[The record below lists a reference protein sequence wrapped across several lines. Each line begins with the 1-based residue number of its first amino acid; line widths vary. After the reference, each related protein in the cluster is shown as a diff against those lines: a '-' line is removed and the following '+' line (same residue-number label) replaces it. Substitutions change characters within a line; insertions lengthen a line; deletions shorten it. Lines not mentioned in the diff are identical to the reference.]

1 MKKWLKKLLIKD
13 YESTGKPEVRTR
25 YGVTAGV
32 FGICSNAVICALKL
46 VVGFLSGS
54 VTVIADAVN
63 NLSDAGS
70 SAVTVAGFKL
80 ASRPADREHPYG
92 HARYEYIGAL
102 VVAVIILIVGVLLCK
117 SSVEKIVTPEEV
129 SVDVWTYVVLAASIV
144 MKLVQM
150 WLYLD
155 FAKSISSG
163 ALKAAA
169 ADSRNDVIATGAVLV
184 AAVIMDVA
192 GVNVDAYF
200 GLAVSLFIVM
210 SSFKYILEAANPLI
224 GTRPPEEVVETLKD
238 TVLSY
243 DGVIGMHDLAV
254 HSYGEGRYFAVAHLE
269 VPAKDDIMFAHELAD
284 NIERDVRNKLGIQL
298 TLHIDPIDNEDE
310 ETLALKERCMK
321 VVRSFGEGF
330 SLHDFRLVKGMEH
343 TNILFDVEVPFEH
356 KVALSDVEKKLEE
369 EFAGEEMKYY
379 FVLSRDVE

>member
-1 MKKWLKKLLIKD
+1 MEWLKKLLIKD
-13 YESTGKPEVRTR
+13 YKSVGRPEVRTR

-46 VVGFLSGS
+46 AVGFVSGS

-200 GLAVSLFIVM
+200 GLAVSLFIVL
-210 SSFKYILEAANPLI
+210 SSFKYILEAADPLI
-224 GTRPPEEVVETLKD
+224 GTRPPEEVVKTLKD
-238 TVLSY
+238 KVLSY

-284 NIERDVRNKLGIQL
+284 NIERDVKKGLGIQL

-321 VVRSFGEGF
+321 VVRGFGEGF

-379 FVLSRDVE
+379 FVLSRDIE

>member
-1 MKKWLKKLLIKD
+1 MEWLKKLLIKD
-13 YESTGKPEVRTR
+13 YKSVGRPEVRTR

-46 VVGFLSGS
+46 AVGFVSGS

-129 SVDVWTYVVLAASIV
+129 SVDFWTYVVLAASIV

-200 GLAVSLFIVM
+200 GLAVSLFIVV
-210 SSFKYILEAANPLI
+210 SSFKYILEAADPLI
-224 GTRPPEEVVETLKD
+224 GTRPPEEVVKTLKD
-238 TVLSY
+238 KVLSY

-284 NIERDVRNKLGIQL
+284 NIERDVKEVLGIQL

-321 VVRSFGEGF
+321 VVNTFGEGF

-379 FVLSRDVE
+379 FVLSRDIE

>member
-1 MKKWLKKLLIKD
+1 MKWFKRLFVKD
-13 YESTGKPEVRTR
+13 YESTGDPAVRTR
-25 YGVTAGV
+25 YGVAAGV

-46 VVGFLSGS
+46 VVGFIGGS

-117 SSVEKIVTPEEV
+117 SSVEKIVSPEPV
-129 SVDVWTYVVLAASIV
+129 TVDVWTYVVLSVSIL

-150 WLYLD
+150 ALYLD

-184 AAVIMDVA
+184 AAIVMDTA

-200 GLAVSLFIVM
+200 GLAVSLFIVL

-224 GTRPPEEVVETLKD
+224 GTRPPEEVVDALKRKI
-238 TVLSY
+238 LSY
-243 DGVIGMHDLAV
+243 DGVIGVHDLAV

-269 VPAKDDIMFAHELAD
+269 VPARDDIMFAHELAD
-284 NIERDVRNKLGIQL
+284 NIEREVKEEFGIQL

-310 ETLALKERCMK
+310 ETLRLKAKCAEVLKGMDERL
-321 VVRSFGEGF
+321 
-330 SLHDFRLVKGMEH
+330 SLHDFRLVRGNSH
-343 TNILFDVEVPFEH
+343 TNLIFDVEMPFES
-356 KVALSDVEKKLEE
+356 KLTLSDIEKELAGRFADEE
-369 EFAGEEMKYY
+369 KKYY

>member
-1 MKKWLKKLLIKD
+1 
-13 YESTGKPEVRTR
+13 
-25 YGVTAGV
+25 
-32 FGICSNAVICALKL
+32 
-46 VVGFLSGS
+46 
-54 VTVIADAVN
+54 
-63 NLSDAGS
+63 
-70 SAVTVAGFKL
+70 VAGFKL

-117 SSVEKIVTPEEV
+117 SSVEKIVSPEPV
-129 SVDVWTYVVLAASIV
+129 TVDVWTYVVLSVSIL

-150 WLYLD
+150 ALYLD

-184 AAVIMDVA
+184 AAIVMDTA

-200 GLAVSLFIVM
+200 GLAVSLFIVL

-224 GTRPPEEVVETLKD
+224 GTRPPEEVVDALKRKI
-238 TVLSY
+238 LSY
-243 DGVIGMHDLAV
+243 DGVIGVHDLAV

-269 VPAKDDIMFAHELAD
+269 VPARDDIMFAHELAD
-284 NIERDVRNKLGIQL
+284 NIEREVKEELGIQL

-310 ETLALKERCMK
+310 ETLRLKAKCAEVLKSMDERL
-321 VVRSFGEGF
+321 
-330 SLHDFRLVKGMEH
+330 SLHDFRLVRGNSH
-343 TNILFDVEVPFEH
+343 TNLIFDVEMPFES
-356 KVALSDVEKKLEE
+356 KLTLSDIEKELAGRFADEE
-369 EFAGEEMKYY
+369 KKYY

>member
-1 MKKWLKKLLIKD
+1 MEWLKKLLIKD
-13 YESTGKPEVRTR
+13 YKSVGRPEVRTR

-46 VVGFLSGS
+46 AVGFVSGS

-200 GLAVSLFIVM
+200 GLAVSLFIVV
-210 SSFKYILEAANPLI
+210 SSFKYILEAADPLI
-224 GTRPPEEVVETLKD
+224 GTRPPEEVVKTLKD
-238 TVLSY
+238 KVLSY

-269 VPAKDDIMFAHELAD
+269 VPAKDDIMFAHEFAD
-284 NIERDVRNKLGIQL
+284 NIERDVKAELGIQL

-321 VVRSFGEGF
+321 VVRGFGEGF

-379 FVLSRDVE
+379 FVLSRDIE

>member
-1 MKKWLKKLLIKD
+1 MEWLKKLLIKD
-13 YESTGKPEVRTR
+13 YKSVGRPEVRTR

-46 VVGFLSGS
+46 AVGFVSGS

-200 GLAVSLFIVM
+200 GLAVSLFIVV
-210 SSFKYILEAANPLI
+210 SSFKYILEAADPLI
-224 GTRPPEEVVETLKD
+224 GTRPPEEVVKTLKEK
-238 TVLSY
+238 VLSY

-284 NIERDVRNKLGIQL
+284 NIERDVKKGLGIQL

-321 VVRSFGEGF
+321 VVRGFGDGF

-343 TNILFDVEVPFEH
+343 TNILFDVEVPFEN

-369 EFAGEEMKYY
+369 EFAGEDMKYY

>member
-1 MKKWLKKLLIKD
+1 MEWLKKLLIKD
-13 YESTGKPEVRTR
+13 YKSVGRPEVRTR

-46 VVGFLSGS
+46 AVGFVSGS

-117 SSVEKIVTPEEV
+117 SSVEKIITPEEV

-200 GLAVSLFIVM
+200 GLAVSLFIVV
-210 SSFKYILEAANPLI
+210 SSFKYILEAADPLI
-224 GTRPPEEVVETLKD
+224 GTRPPEEVVKTLKD
-238 TVLSY
+238 KVLSY

-284 NIERDVRNKLGIQL
+284 NIERDVKEGLGIQL

-321 VVRSFGEGF
+321 VVRGFGEGF

-379 FVLSRDVE
+379 FVLSRDIE

>member
-1 MKKWLKKLLIKD
+1 MKWLKKLLIKD

-46 VVGFLSGS
+46 AVGFLSGS

-184 AAVIMDVA
+184 AAIIMDVA

-200 GLAVSLFIVM
+200 GLAVSLFIVV

-284 NIERDVRNKLGIQL
+284 NIERDVRDKLGIQL

>member
-1 MKKWLKKLLIKD
+1 MEWLKKLLIKD
-13 YESTGKPEVRTR
+13 YKSVGRPEVRTR

-46 VVGFLSGS
+46 AVGFVSGS

-184 AAVIMDVA
+184 AAVVMDVA

-200 GLAVSLFIVM
+200 GLAVSLFIVV
-210 SSFKYILEAANPLI
+210 SSFKYILEAADPLI
-224 GTRPPEEVVETLKD
+224 GTRPPEEVVKILKD
-238 TVLSY
+238 KVLSY

-284 NIERDVRNKLGIQL
+284 NIERDVKEELGIQL

-321 VVRSFGEGF
+321 VVRGFGEGF

-379 FVLSRDVE
+379 FVLSRDIE

>member
-1 MKKWLKKLLIKD
+1 MEWLKKLLIKD
-13 YESTGKPEVRTR
+13 YKSVGRPEVRTR
-25 YGVTAGV
+25 YGVTAGI

-46 VVGFLSGS
+46 AVGFVSGS

-200 GLAVSLFIVM
+200 GLAVSLFIVL
-210 SSFKYILEAANPLI
+210 SSFKYILEAADPLI
-224 GTRPPEEVVETLKD
+224 GTRPPEEVVKTLKD
-238 TVLSY
+238 KVLSY

-284 NIERDVRNKLGIQL
+284 NIERDVKAELGIQL

-321 VVRSFGEGF
+321 VVRGFGEGF

-379 FVLSRDVE
+379 FVLSRDIE

>member
-1 MKKWLKKLLIKD
+1 MKWLKKLLIKD

-129 SVDVWTYVVLAASIV
+129 SVDVWTYAVLAASIV

-169 ADSRNDVIATGAVLV
+169 ADSRNDVIATSAVLV

-200 GLAVSLFIVM
+200 GLAVSLFIVV

-269 VPAKDDIMFAHELAD
+269 VPAKDDITFAHELAD
-284 NIERDVRNKLGIQL
+284 NIERDVRDKLGIQL

-310 ETLALKERCMK
+310 ETLAIKERCMK

>member
-1 MKKWLKKLLIKD
+1 MKWLKKLLIKD

-169 ADSRNDVIATGAVLV
+169 ADSRNDVIATSAVLV
-184 AAVIMDVA
+184 AAIIMDVA

-200 GLAVSLFIVM
+200 GLAVSLFIVV

-284 NIERDVRNKLGIQL
+284 NIERDVRDKLGIQL

>member
-1 MKKWLKKLLIKD
+1 MEWLKKLLIKD
-13 YESTGKPEVRTR
+13 YKSVGRPEVRTR

-46 VVGFLSGS
+46 AVGFVSGS

-117 SSVEKIVTPEEV
+117 SSVEKIITPEEV

-200 GLAVSLFIVM
+200 GLAVSLFIVV
-210 SSFKYILEAANPLI
+210 SSFKYILEAADPLI
-224 GTRPPEEVVETLKD
+224 GTRPPEEVVKTLKD
-238 TVLSY
+238 KVLSY

-284 NIERDVRNKLGIQL
+284 NIERDVKEELGIQL

-321 VVRSFGEGF
+321 VVKTFGEGF

-343 TNILFDVEVPFEH
+343 TNILFDVEVPFEN

-369 EFAGEEMKYY
+369 EFAREEMKYY
-379 FVLSRDVE
+379 FVLSRDIE

>member
-1 MKKWLKKLLIKD
+1 MKWFKRLFVKD
-13 YESTGKPEVRTR
+13 YESTGDPAVRTR
-25 YGVTAGV
+25 YGVAAGV
-32 FGICSNAVICALKL
+32 FGICSNVVICALKL
-46 VVGFLSGS
+46 VVGFIGGS

-117 SSVEKIVTPEEV
+117 SSVEKIVSPEPV
-129 SVDVWTYVVLAASIV
+129 TVDVWTYVVLSVSIL

-150 WLYLD
+150 ALYLD

-184 AAVIMDVA
+184 AAIVMDTA

-200 GLAVSLFIVM
+200 GLAVSLFIVL

-224 GTRPPEEVVETLKD
+224 GTRPPEEVVDALKRKI
-238 TVLSY
+238 LSY
-243 DGVIGMHDLAV
+243 DGVIGVHDLAV

-269 VPAKDDIMFAHELAD
+269 VPARDDIMFAHELAD
-284 NIERDVRNKLGIQL
+284 NIEREVKEELGIQL
-298 TLHIDPIDNEDE
+298 TLHIDPIENEDE
-310 ETLALKERCMK
+310 ETLRLKAKCAEVLKGMDERL
-321 VVRSFGEGF
+321 
-330 SLHDFRLVKGMEH
+330 SLHDFRLVRGNTH
-343 TNILFDVEVPFEH
+343 TNLIFDVEMPFES
-356 KVALSDVEKKLEE
+356 KLTLSDIEKELAGRFADEE
-369 EFAGEEMKYY
+369 KKYY

>member
-1 MKKWLKKLLIKD
+1 MKWLKKLLIKD

-46 VVGFLSGS
+46 AVGFLSGS

-184 AAVIMDVA
+184 AAIIMDVA

-200 GLAVSLFIVM
+200 GLAVSLFIVV

-224 GTRPPEEVVETLKD
+224 GTRPPEEVVDTLKE

-284 NIERDVRNKLGIQL
+284 NIERDVRDKLGIQL

>member
-1 MKKWLKKLLIKD
+1 MKWLKKLLIKD

-184 AAVIMDVA
+184 AAIIMDVA

-200 GLAVSLFIVM
+200 GLAVSLFIVV

>member
-1 MKKWLKKLLIKD
+1 MEWLKKLLIKD
-13 YESTGKPEVRTR
+13 YKSVGRPEVRTR

-46 VVGFLSGS
+46 AVGFVSGS

-184 AAVIMDVA
+184 AAVIMNVA

-200 GLAVSLFIVM
+200 GLAVSLFIVL
-210 SSFKYILEAANPLI
+210 SSFKYILEAADPLI
-224 GTRPPEEVVETLKD
+224 GTRPPEEVVKTLKD
-238 TVLSY
+238 KVLSY

-284 NIERDVRNKLGIQL
+284 NIERDVKKGLGIQL

-321 VVRSFGEGF
+321 VVRGFGEGF

-379 FVLSRDVE
+379 FVLSRDIE

>member
-1 MKKWLKKLLIKD
+1 MEWLKKLLIKD
-13 YESTGKPEVRTR
+13 YKSVGRPEVRTR

-46 VVGFLSGS
+46 AVGFVSGS

-200 GLAVSLFIVM
+200 GLAVSLFIVL

-224 GTRPPEEVVETLKD
+224 GTRPPEEVVKTLKD
-238 TVLSY
+238 KVLSY

-284 NIERDVRNKLGIQL
+284 NIERDVKKGLGIQL

-321 VVRSFGEGF
+321 VVRGFGEGF

-379 FVLSRDVE
+379 FVLSRDIE

>member
-1 MKKWLKKLLIKD
+1 MEWLKKLLIKD
-13 YESTGKPEVRTR
+13 YKSVGRPEVRTR

-46 VVGFLSGS
+46 AVGFVSGS

-200 GLAVSLFIVM
+200 GLAVSLFIVV
-210 SSFKYILEAANPLI
+210 SSFKYILEAADPLI
-224 GTRPPEEVVETLKD
+224 GTRPPEEVVKTLKD
-238 TVLSY
+238 KVLSY

-284 NIERDVRNKLGIQL
+284 NIERDIKAELGIQL

-321 VVRSFGEGF
+321 VVKAFGEGF

>member
-1 MKKWLKKLLIKD
+1 MEWLKKLLIKD
-13 YESTGKPEVRTR
+13 YKSVGRPEVRTR

-46 VVGFLSGS
+46 AVGFVSGS

-200 GLAVSLFIVM
+200 GLAVSLFIVV
-210 SSFKYILEAANPLI
+210 SSFKYILEAADPLI
-224 GTRPPEEVVETLKD
+224 GTRPPEEVVKTLKD
-238 TVLSY
+238 KVLSY

-284 NIERDVRNKLGIQL
+284 NIERDVKEVLGIQL

-321 VVRSFGEGF
+321 VVKTFGEGF

-379 FVLSRDVE
+379 FVLSRDIE

>member
-1 MKKWLKKLLIKD
+1 MEWLKKLLIKD
-13 YESTGKPEVRTR
+13 YKSVGRPEVRTR

-46 VVGFLSGS
+46 AVGFVSGS

-200 GLAVSLFIVM
+200 GLAVSLFIVV
-210 SSFKYILEAANPLI
+210 SSFKYILEAADPLI
-224 GTRPPEEVVETLKD
+224 GTRPPEEVVKTLKD
-238 TVLSY
+238 KVLSY

-284 NIERDVRNKLGIQL
+284 NIERDVKAELGIQL

-321 VVRSFGEGF
+321 VVKTFGDGF

-343 TNILFDVEVPFEH
+343 TNILFDVEVPFEN

-369 EFAGEEMKYY
+369 EFAGDEMKYY

>member
-1 MKKWLKKLLIKD
+1 MKWLKKLLIKD

-184 AAVIMDVA
+184 AAIIMDVA

-200 GLAVSLFIVM
+200 GLAVSLFIVV

-284 NIERDVRNKLGIQL
+284 NIERDVRDKLGIQL

-330 SLHDFRLVKGMEH
+330 SLHDFKLVKGMEH

>member
-1 MKKWLKKLLIKD
+1 MEWLKKLLIKD
-13 YESTGKPEVRTR
+13 YKSVGRPEVRTR

-46 VVGFLSGS
+46 AVGFVSGS

-200 GLAVSLFIVM
+200 GLAVSLFIVV
-210 SSFKYILEAANPLI
+210 SSFKYILEAADPLI
-224 GTRPPEEVVETLKD
+224 GTRPPEEVVKTLKD
-238 TVLSY
+238 KMLSY

-284 NIERDVRNKLGIQL
+284 NIERDVKKGLGIQL

-321 VVRSFGEGF
+321 VVKTFGEGF

-379 FVLSRDVE
+379 FVLSRDIE

>member
-1 MKKWLKKLLIKD
+1 MEWLKKLLIKD
-13 YESTGKPEVRTR
+13 YKSVGRPEVRTR

-46 VVGFLSGS
+46 AVGFVSGS

-117 SSVEKIVTPEEV
+117 SSVEKIITPEEV

-184 AAVIMDVA
+184 AAVVMDVA

-200 GLAVSLFIVM
+200 GLAVSLFIVV
-210 SSFKYILEAANPLI
+210 SSFKYILEAADPLI
-224 GTRPPEEVVETLKD
+224 GTRPPEEVVKTLKD
-238 TVLSY
+238 KVLSY

-284 NIERDVRNKLGIQL
+284 NIERDVKAELGIQL

-321 VVRSFGEGF
+321 VVKTFGEGF

-379 FVLSRDVE
+379 FVLSRDIE

>member
-1 MKKWLKKLLIKD
+1 MEWLKKLLIKD
-13 YESTGKPEVRTR
+13 YKFVGRPEVRTR

-46 VVGFLSGS
+46 AVGFVSGS

-200 GLAVSLFIVM
+200 GLAVSLFIVV
-210 SSFKYILEAANPLI
+210 SSFKYILEAADPLI
-224 GTRPPEEVVETLKD
+224 GTRPPEEVVKTLKD
-238 TVLSY
+238 KVLSY

-284 NIERDVRNKLGIQL
+284 NIERDVKAELGIQL

-321 VVRSFGEGF
+321 VVRGFGEGF

-379 FVLSRDVE
+379 FVLSRDIE

>member
-1 MKKWLKKLLIKD
+1 MKWFKKLFIKD
-13 YESTGKPEVRTR
+13 YESTGRPEVRTR

-46 VVGFLSGS
+46 AVGFVSGS

-80 ASRPADREHPYG
+80 AARPADREHPYG

-117 SSVEKIVTPEEV
+117 SSVEKIISPEAV
-129 SVDVWTYVVLAASIV
+129 IVDVWTYVVLAVSVV

-200 GLAVSLFIVM
+200 GLAVSLFIVV
-210 SSFKYILEAANPLI
+210 SSFKYILEAADPLI
-224 GTRPPEEVVETLKD
+224 GTRPPEEVVKTLKEK
-238 TVLSY
+238 VMSY
-243 DGVIGMHDLAV
+243 DGVIGLHDLAV

-284 NIERDVRNKLGIQL
+284 NIERDVDRDLHIRL
-298 TLHIDPIDNEDE
+298 TLHIDPIDDEDE
-310 ETLALKERCMK
+310 ETLALKERCLR
-321 VVRSFGEGF
+321 VVKTFGEGF
-330 SLHDFRLVKGMEH
+330 SLHDFRLVKGAEH
-343 TNILFDVEVPFEH
+343 TNVLFDVEMPFES
-356 KVALSDVEKKLEE
+356 KVTLSDIEKKLSEE
-369 EFAGEEMKYY
+369 LASDGMTYY

>member
-1 MKKWLKKLLIKD
+1 MEWLKKLLIKD
-13 YESTGKPEVRTR
+13 YKSVGRPEVRTR

-46 VVGFLSGS
+46 AVGFVSGS

-184 AAVIMDVA
+184 AAVVMDVA

-200 GLAVSLFIVM
+200 GLAVSLFIVV
-210 SSFKYILEAANPLI
+210 SSFKYILEAADPLI
-224 GTRPPEEVVETLKD
+224 GTRPPEEVVKTLKD
-238 TVLSY
+238 KVLSY

-284 NIERDVRNKLGIQL
+284 NIERDVKEELGIQL

-321 VVRSFGEGF
+321 VVKTFGEGF

-379 FVLSRDVE
+379 FVLSRDIE

>member
-1 MKKWLKKLLIKD
+1 MEWLKKLLIKD
-13 YESTGKPEVRTR
+13 YKSVGRPEVRTR

-46 VVGFLSGS
+46 AVGFVSGS

-200 GLAVSLFIVM
+200 GLAVSLFIVV
-210 SSFKYILEAANPLI
+210 SSFKYILEAADPLI
-224 GTRPPEEVVETLKD
+224 GTRPPEEVVKTLKD
-238 TVLSY
+238 KVLSY

-284 NIERDVRNKLGIQL
+284 NIERDVKAELGIQL

-321 VVRSFGEGF
+321 VVRGFGEGF

-343 TNILFDVEVPFEH
+343 TNILFDVEVPFEN

-369 EFAGEEMKYY
+369 EFAGDEMKYY
-379 FVLSRDVE
+379 FVLSRDIE

>member
-1 MKKWLKKLLIKD
+1 MKWLKKLLIKD

-46 VVGFLSGS
+46 AVGFLSGS

-184 AAVIMDVA
+184 AAIIMDVA

-200 GLAVSLFIVM
+200 GLAVSLFIVV

-224 GTRPPEEVVETLKD
+224 GTRPPEEVVDTLKD

-284 NIERDVRNKLGIQL
+284 NIERDVRDKLGIQL

>member
-1 MKKWLKKLLIKD
+1 MEWLKKLLIKD
-13 YESTGKPEVRTR
+13 YKSVGRPEVRTR

-46 VVGFLSGS
+46 AVGFVSGS

-117 SSVEKIVTPEEV
+117 SSVKKIITPEEV

-200 GLAVSLFIVM
+200 GLAVSLFIVL
-210 SSFKYILEAANPLI
+210 SSFKYILEAADPLI
-224 GTRPPEEVVETLKD
+224 GTRPPEEVVKTLKD
-238 TVLSY
+238 KVLSY

-284 NIERDVRNKLGIQL
+284 NIEREVKEELGIQL

-321 VVRSFGEGF
+321 VVRGFGEGF

-379 FVLSRDVE
+379 FVLSRDIE

>member
-1 MKKWLKKLLIKD
+1 MKWLKKLLIKD

-184 AAVIMDVA
+184 AAIIMDVA

-200 GLAVSLFIVM
+200 GLAVSLFIVV

-284 NIERDVRNKLGIQL
+284 NIERDVRDKLGIQL

>member
-1 MKKWLKKLLIKD
+1 MEWLKKLLIKD
-13 YESTGKPEVRTR
+13 YKSVGRPEVRTR

-46 VVGFLSGS
+46 AVGFVSGS

-117 SSVEKIVTPEEV
+117 SSVDKIVTPEEV

-200 GLAVSLFIVM
+200 GLAVSLFIVV
-210 SSFKYILEAANPLI
+210 SSFKYILEAADPLI
-224 GTRPPEEVVETLKD
+224 GTRPPEEVVKTLKD
-238 TVLSY
+238 KVLSY

-284 NIERDVRNKLGIQL
+284 NIERDVKKGLGIQL

-321 VVRSFGEGF
+321 VVRGFGEGF

-379 FVLSRDVE
+379 FVLSRDIE

>member
-1 MKKWLKKLLIKD
+1 MEWLKKLLIKD
-13 YESTGKPEVRTR
+13 YKSVGRPEVRTR
-25 YGVTAGV
+25 YGVAAGV

-46 VVGFLSGS
+46 AVGFVSGS

-192 GVNVDAYF
+192 GVNADAYF
-200 GLAVSLFIVM
+200 GLAVSLFIVV

-224 GTRPPEEVVETLKD
+224 GTRPPEEVVNTLKD
-238 TVLSY
+238 KVLSY

-284 NIERDVRNKLGIQL
+284 NIERDVKEELGIQL

-321 VVRSFGEGF
+321 VVKTFGEGF

-343 TNILFDVEVPFEH
+343 TNILFDVEVPFEN

-369 EFAGEEMKYY
+369 EFAREEMKYY
-379 FVLSRDVE
+379 FVLSRDIE

>member
-1 MKKWLKKLLIKD
+1 MEWLKKLLIKD
-13 YESTGKPEVRTR
+13 YKSVGRPEVRTR

-46 VVGFLSGS
+46 AVGFVSGS

-150 WLYLD
+150 LLYLD

-200 GLAVSLFIVM
+200 GLAVSLFIVV
-210 SSFKYILEAANPLI
+210 SSFKYILEAADPLI
-224 GTRPPEEVVETLKD
+224 GTRPPEEVVKTLKD
-238 TVLSY
+238 KVLSY

-284 NIERDVRNKLGIQL
+284 NIERDVRKGLGIQL

-321 VVRSFGEGF
+321 VVRGFGEGF

-379 FVLSRDVE
+379 FVLSRDIE

>member
-1 MKKWLKKLLIKD
+1 MKWLKKLLIKD

-284 NIERDVRNKLGIQL
+284 NIERDVRDKLGIQL